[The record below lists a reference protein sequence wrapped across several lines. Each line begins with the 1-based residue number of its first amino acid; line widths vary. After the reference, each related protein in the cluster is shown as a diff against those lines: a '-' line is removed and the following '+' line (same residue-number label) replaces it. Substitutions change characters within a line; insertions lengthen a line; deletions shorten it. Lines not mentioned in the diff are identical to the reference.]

1 MTTTNDEIDFDISQ
15 LDDTLISDN
24 QKQNLIDYINQIKN
38 QKRSINDEFNQF
50 KLSTGSIKT
59 KYNSLYL
66 VILPYYYFFFLTKRT
81 NEYSYFSLL
90 LFVFFSISYKSSYSS
105 IHTIFN
111 PNKYVSIIFCMLL
124 MLNLIFKNLF

>member
-66 VILPYYYFFFLTKRT
+66 VILPYYYFFF
-81 NEYSYFSLL
+81 
-90 LFVFFSISYKSSYSS
+90 
-105 IHTIFN
+105 FN
-111 PNKYVSIIFCMLL
+111 
-124 MLNLIFKNLF
+124 